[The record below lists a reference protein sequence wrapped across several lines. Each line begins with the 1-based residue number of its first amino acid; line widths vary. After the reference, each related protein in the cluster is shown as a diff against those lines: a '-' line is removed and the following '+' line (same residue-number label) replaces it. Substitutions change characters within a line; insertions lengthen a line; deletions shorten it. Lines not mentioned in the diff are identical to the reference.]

1 MNALAPHLNGGHFL
15 LADTPPAD
23 VFTPEDLSTEERQII
38 DTAEKF
44 MDKEVLPR
52 IEALEHQSRECVHTP
67 ALHMILIATP
77 AREVLAPQK
86 VGDREYRLPWDRQQ
100 TVPPR
105 NALEFGERA
114 LGFVEV
120 FEYLGA
126 DDEV

>member
-1 MNALAPHLNGGHFL
+1 MKLASILMVWRAPL
-15 LADTPPAD
+15 LS
-23 VFTPEDLSTEERQII
+23 EDDRPRERG
-38 DTAEKF
+38 DRHEH
-44 MDKEVLPR
+44 